1 MKGGPCGR
9 GRGGVDKRGAGLYNR
24 REKQAQRK
32 GRGQRDEKQAG
43 KRIFAAL
50 LVLTLSACGGGEK
63 TPETPGRT
71 DLPAIGAQRQARA

>member
-1 MKGGPCGR
+1 MTSGERAYIIDGKSKRSEKGG
-9 GRGGVDKRGAGLYNR
+9 D
-24 REKQAQRK
+24 REMT
-32 GRGQRDEKQAG
+32 KQAG